1 MILFLLCYLMLKI
14 GNMTNSVIEGFI
26 TEFKKEENQE
36 KIKINIIDPLTNY
49 IIDKVY
55 PYVIISSIIFVMTF
69 VIAILILFLMIKK
82 N

>member
-1 MILFLLCYLMLKI
+1 MLKF

-26 TEFKKEENQE
+26 TEFKKDENQE
-36 KIKINIIDPLTNY
+36 KIRVNIIDPMTNY

-69 VIAILILFLMIKK
+69 VIAILILFLMIKR